1 MNMKNL
7 NRTFLAIILLGAGF
21 MPALAQNNNG
31 NQPPAMTQEQRDA
44 FRKAMEDQRRND
56 WANLTR
62 YKQDNT
68 NIGLPA
74 KGENRVV
81 FMGNSITDFWIRFS
95 PEFFKGKPYVDRGI
109 SGQTTPQMLV
119 RFRQDVI
126 NLKPSVVVLLAGIND
141 INGNTGPSTL
151 EMIED
156 NIASMTEVALANNIK
171 VVLSSVLPCDSI
183 YRSPDLHPRD
193 KVVELNKWIMK
204 YAGEKN
210 CVYLD
215 YFSNLTNGKDGLRK
229 DLTNDGLHPN
239 KAGYQVMEPLAEAAI
254 KKALGK

>member
-1 MNMKNL
+1 MKNL
-7 NRTFLAIILLGAGF
+7 KEISLVIILLAAGLI
-21 MPALAQNNNG
+21 PAHAQTNTG
-31 NQPPAMTQEQRDA
+31 TQAPAMTQEQRDA

-56 WANLTR
+56 WANLAR
-62 YKQDNT
+62 YQKDNAT
-68 NIGLPA
+68 VGLPA
-74 KGENRVV
+74 NGESRVV

-95 PEFFKGKPYVDRGI
+95 PEFFKGKPYIDRGI
-109 SGQTTPQMLV
+109 SGQTTPQMLI
-119 RFRQDVI
+119 RFRQDVVS
-126 NLKPSVVVLLAGIND
+126 LKPSVVVLLAGIND

-156 NIASMTEVALANNIK
+156 NISSMTEVALANKIK

-183 YRSPDLHPRD
+183 YNSPNLHPRD
-193 KVVELNKWIMK
+193 KVVELNKWIKK

-215 YFSNLTNGKDGLRK
+215 YFTSLTNGKDGLRK

>member
-1 MNMKNL
+1 MKNL
-7 NRTFLAIILLGAGF
+7 KEISLVIILLAAGLI
-21 MPALAQNNNG
+21 PAQAQNNTG
-31 NQPPAMTQEQRDA
+31 TQAPAMTQEQRDA

-56 WANLTR
+56 WANLAR
-62 YKQDNT
+62 YKQDNAT
-68 NIGLPA
+68 VGLPA
-74 KGENRVV
+74 NGESRVV

-95 PEFFKGKPYVDRGI
+95 PEFFKGKPYIDRGI
-109 SGQTTPQMLV
+109 SGQTTPQMLI
-119 RFRQDVI
+119 RFRQDVV

-156 NIASMTEVALANNIK
+156 NISSMTEIAMANKIK

-193 KVVELNKWIMK
+193 KVVELNKWIKK
-204 YAGEKN
+204 YASEKN

-215 YFSNLTNGKDGLRK
+215 YFSSMTNGKDGLRK

-239 KAGYQVMEPLAEAAI
+239 KAGYQIMEPLAEEAI